1 MNSRLRAFSQRL
13 KANRLGSTLT
23 VVATLALGI
32 LIETVAS
39 HSGKGKAFAGFSS
52 DDATPLAAPAPK
64 QLSSTFAQI
73 AKRIEPSV
81 VNINTDSTI
90 KPPTR
95 KGRRAPGGG
104 SGGGGG
110 DDQSMQDFFDRFFG
124 GQGGGGG
131 DFQGGDVGPDGG
143 VHERSLGSGVIVDP
157 KGYIITNEH
166 VVDRA
171 DRVRVQLQNDPPG
184 TLRDAKVIGVDK
196 ETDLAVIKIDSKEP
210 LPAAKL
216 GNSDSAN
223 VGDWVLAI
231 GSPFGLQSTVTAGIV
246 SAKGRDIVP
255 QRQFQSFI
263 QTDAAINPGNSGGP
277 LVDMDGD
284 VIGINTAIFTESQG
298 YQAVGFAMPAN
309 TVRTVYNKLIG
320 PEQKGPRGSIGI
332 EFNAQ
337 PSPAIA
343 RVYGVNSGVIVAN
356 VRPGGP
362 ADQAGLKTG
371 DAVIAVNG
379 KKVGNGNELV
389 NEISNLAPGSKA
401 KITYMRNGKEAETS
415 VTIADRAKLFSDRL
429 GTDEDT
435 NDQEQPTESKLGIT
449 VKPLSGDLADRLGT
463 PAGKGVIVQDV
474 KPNSFAEDVGLG
486 RGDVILEVNKQPV
499 NNEDDFRKL
508 QASLKSGQDV
518 VFLVRPGRGR
528 NAGTIFLGG
537 TLP

>member
-13 KANRLGSTLT
+13 KAHRLGSTLT

-32 LIETVAS
+32 LIGTVAS

-52 DDATPLAAPAPK
+52 DDVTPLATPSPK
-64 QLSSTFAQI
+64 QLSSTFATISKQ
-73 AKRIEPSV
+73 IEPSV

-90 KPPTR
+90 KAPTR

-104 SGGGGG
+104 SGGG

-124 GQGGGGG
+124 GQGGPDSPGG
-131 DFQGGDVGPDGG
+131 DIGPDGG

-196 ETDLAVIKIDSKEP
+196 ETDLAVIKIEAKEP

-298 YQAVGFAMPAN
+298 YQGVGFAMPAN

-320 PEQKGPRGSIGI
+320 PEHKVTRGSIGI

-401 KITYMRNGKEAETS
+401 KIAYLRNGKEAETS

-463 PAGKGVIVQDV
+463 QAGKGVIVQDV

-518 VFLVRPGRGR
+518 VFLVRQGRGR